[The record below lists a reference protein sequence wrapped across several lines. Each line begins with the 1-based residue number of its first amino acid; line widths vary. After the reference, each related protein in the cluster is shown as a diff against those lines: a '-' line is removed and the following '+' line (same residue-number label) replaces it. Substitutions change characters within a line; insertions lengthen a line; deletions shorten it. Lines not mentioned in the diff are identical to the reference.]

1 MNLCPSCLQNI
12 DGKKFCPYCGFNP
25 ESYVPTPHSLPL
37 LTVVGGHY
45 KLGCSM
51 AEDGSCITYSA
62 VDDSSAKRCTVREY
76 FPSDIAER
84 GADGKEVIPSAERS
98 DTYKEI
104 IADAEKTAKQLVDC
118 NLDGG
123 VMRTLDCFCEN
134 GTFYTV
140 TEYAEGVK
148 LESYLDDNGGKI
160 DPETA
165 FELIRPALTSL
176 SEIHRLGIIHKAIN
190 PEHVF
195 YTFDEEL
202 VLFGFASVRSANGTK
217 NPASGYAAPEQYRE
231 SGKVGTWTDVYSV
244 SALIYRMITGKRPPK
259 ATDRMS
265 MDDLVKPSEFCDI
278 SAAAEKALLDG
289 MNLDPAKR
297 ISSVDVL
304 INAFYNNE
312 MPPEIVESK
321 PIEAAAEAEKK
332 TEMPSESEEKAEKPA
347 EAPAKE
353 EPSAPVHVKEKA
365 AENISESI
373 PEPAETVY
381 EQPAKRKNAAVI
393 ILPCILIAVCA
404 AGLFAYLNGY
414 FGGASQP
421 AETVSEQTEI
431 TESSAETEEVS
442 ETEITEAE
450 TSETTAET
458 ASADL
463 EIVPEIVG
471 MTVDDAKA
479 KLDAEEIRYMF
490 IELND
495 PDAEQGKIYR
505 QEPAA
510 GSEKSP
516 NEPIRLFILPAEQTE
531 TAAAEAAQ
539 PMSFS
544 WNTAVPV
551 NSQPPVGNM
560 YEIRGRLANDLSVGF
575 SVRMDEMLSSV
586 GGNFSAMEPQYSYIS
601 DDFDGDGE
609 AEYYVS
615 VYLDY
620 FGWLSENQQPDK
632 SGGAYKTTAFYYIDN
647 DGKIKYLF
655 SGFSNNDSGKAY
667 SNGNITNFK
676 YILGYGTEKHVII
689 GADALNDKI
698 CCGGKVCG
706 DADLGNSAVDGVKI
720 TMSGSGG
727 QAVFTYDGT
736 KYTEDKNGTKS
747 EAKWSE

>member
-62 VDDSSAKRCTVREY
+62 VDDSTAKRCTVREY
-76 FPSDIAER
+76 FPADIAER
-84 GADGKEVIPSAERS
+84 AADGNSVVPLAEKA
-98 DTYKEI
+98 DVYKEN
-104 IADAEKTAKQLVDC
+104 IADAEKTAKLLVNC
-118 NLDGG
+118 KLEGG
-123 VMRTLDCFCEN
+123 VMRTLDFFCEN

-165 FELIRPALTSL
+165 FELMKPVLASL
-176 SEIHRLGIIHKAIN
+176 SEIHKLGIIHKALD

-202 VLFGFASVRSANGTK
+202 VVFGFASVRSANGTK
-217 NPASGYAAPEQYRE
+217 NLSSGYAAPEQYRE
-231 SGKVGTWTDVYSV
+231 SGRVGTWTDVYSV
-244 SALIYRMITGKRPPK
+244 CALIYRMITGKKPPR

-265 MDDLVKPSEFCDI
+265 MDDLVKPTEFCDI

-289 MNLDPAKR
+289 MKLDPAKR

-312 MPPEIVESK
+312 MPPETAEDK
-321 PIEAAAEAEKK
+321 PTEAEKK
-332 TEMPSESEEKAEKPA
+332 PSEIPVKEEHSEPVHESVKPA
-347 EAPAKE
+347 EHHA
-353 EPSAPVHVKEKA
+353 EKA
-365 AENISESI
+365 

-381 EQPAKRKNAAVI
+381 EPPAKKKSKAPLIVLA
-393 ILPCILIAVCA
+393 CILIAA
-404 AGLFAYLNGY
+404 AAAVGIAYSNGI
-414 FGGASQP
+414 FGGSSQP
-421 AETVSEQTEI
+421 AETVPEQTEVSV
-431 TESSAETEEVS
+431 TVS
-442 ETEITEAE
+442 ETESSEAE
-450 TSETTAET
+450 TAETEISETSAET
-458 ASADL
+458 TSADID
-463 EIVPEIVG
+463 IVPELTG
-471 MTVDDAKA
+471 MNVDEVKT
-479 KLDAEEIRYMF
+479 KLDAEGIRYMV

-495 PDAEQGKIYR
+495 PEAEQGVVYR

-516 NEPIRLFILPAEQTE
+516 NEPIRLFVLPSE
-531 TAAAEAAQ
+531 TAETSAAETAQ
-539 PMSFS
+539 PMVFS

-560 YEIRGRLANDLSVGF
+560 LEIRGRLANDLSAGF
-575 SVRMDEMLSSV
+575 TVRMDEMLSTV
-586 GGNFSAMEPQYSYIS
+586 GGSFTSMEPQYSYIS

-620 FGWLSENQQPDK
+620 YGWLSEHQQPDK
-632 SGGAYKTTAFYYIDN
+632 SGGAYKTTAFYYVDN

-655 SGFSNNDSGKAY
+655 SGSNDKDNGKAY
-667 SNGNITNFK
+667 SNGNVTNFK

-689 GADALNDKI
+689 GADASNDKI
-698 CCGGKVCG
+698 CSGGRFCG
-706 DADLGNSAVDGVKI
+706 DADLANSAVDGVKI
-720 TMSGSGG
+720 TMSGNGG

-736 KYTEDKNGTKS
+736 KYTEDKNGTVS